1 MTPVYCTGLLYQIQ
15 LTGTDKIELNSH
27 KTIYQTVK
35 SLTQAPTT
43 MLTITR
49 LSNYTDDVNRSP
61 VYRCLTHGGGGAD
74 DAAGDVCLA
83 CYHPPQTTSG
93 TGLLTVATSICLTVV
108 FVSLT
113 AIPTLLRDSFRCLL
127 FHPAE

>member
-61 VYRCLTHGGGGAD
+61 VYRCLTMVVVVLTMLLVMYVWH
-74 DAAGDVCLA
+74 V
-83 CYHPPQTTSG
+83 TT
-93 TGLLTVATSICLTVV
+93 
-108 FVSLT
+108 
-113 AIPTLLRDSFRCLL
+113 PLRQHLELGC
-127 FHPAE
+127 